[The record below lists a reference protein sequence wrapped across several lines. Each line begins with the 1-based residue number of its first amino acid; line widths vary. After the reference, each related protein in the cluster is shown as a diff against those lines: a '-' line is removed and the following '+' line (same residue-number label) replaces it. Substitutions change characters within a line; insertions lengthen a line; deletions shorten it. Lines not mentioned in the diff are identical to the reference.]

1 MLKKLCDYLDK
12 HNIRYLTMRHSPA
25 ITAQEIAEAAH
36 IHGQEFAKTVI
47 VNLDGNLVMA
57 VLPASEKLDT
67 DLLLTAGH
75 GKKAELAG
83 ESEFQNRF
91 PECEVGAMPPFGNL
105 FDMDVYIE
113 ESMTS
118 SNKITFNA
126 GTHTEL
132 IQMSME
138 DFLNLLQPR
147 VVRICKSYTE

>member
-67 DLLLTAGH
+67 DLLLTASH

-118 SNKITFNA
+118 NNNITFNA

-147 VVRICKSYTE
+147 VVRMCKSYTE

>member
-67 DLLLTAGH
+67 DLLLTASH
-75 GKKAELAG
+75 SKKAELAG

-118 SNKITFNA
+118 SNNITFNA